1 MSKFAID
8 ITVLAFATTPTTFSF
23 LQQPNAICCN
33 LNFWFIVC
41 FFCFDIKRQTTCW
54 EPQKTDLKLE
64 IFIHQKNII
73 FCLFS
78 QVHPCDVSAC
88 PVLGA
93 HYDSVPWTYIKAWD
107 SSVIPNL
114 LHMHACKE
122 PLDATFK
129 LTGKAQFFSLQLES
143 CEVAYSNP
151 KCNLFTFMFSCWLDV
166 GTENWK

>member
-8 ITVLAFATTPTTFSF
+8 ITVLALATTPTTFSF

-93 HYDSVPWTYIKAWD
+93 HYDSVPRTYIKAWD

>member
-1 MSKFAID
+1 MYQISKFAID
-8 ITVLAFATTPTTFSF
+8 ITVLAFAIWH
-23 LQQPNAICCN
+23 LACCIWLLN

-41 FFCFDIKRQTTCW
+41 CFCFVIKRQTTCW

-64 IFIHQKNII
+64 IFIHQNNII

-78 QVHPCDVSAC
+78 QVHPCGVQ
-88 PVLGA
+88 
-93 HYDSVPWTYIKAWD
+93 HEHIKAWD

-114 LHMHACKE
+114 LHMYACKE

-143 CEVAYSNP
+143 CEVAYSSP
-151 KCNLFTFMFSCWLDV
+151 KCNLFTFMCSCWLDV